1 MVNAL
6 DNLLICGC
14 ILEKYRAGMNEFIL
28 LIRVLFLPPP
38 PIFFFQTHIFLFS
51 LPSNICHMIFPGNS
65 YSFPPDSFH
74 ESIWFLYGSF
84 FLLEFIDSGAAYGG
98 RNRNEFFFQ
107 LSWAEGV
114 FFPSCPGSAYLW
126 PGYIIFLISGIFS
139 CVDRDDVGFHSIHL
153 CKSLHY
159 LTHGRSSLPPRFRLL
174 ISCYSKMFRIFLSWF
189 ITPFQLLVIV

>member
-98 RNRNEFFFQ
+98 RNRNEFFF
-107 LSWAEGV
+107 SIVMGRGCV
-114 FFPSCPGSAYLW
+114 FPILPWFGLLMTGIHHISDFW
-126 PGYIIFLISGIFS
+126 HIFL
-139 CVDRDDVGFHSIHL
+139 CR
-153 CKSLHY
+153 
-159 LTHGRSSLPPRFRLL
+159 P
-174 ISCYSKMFRIFLSWF
+174 
-189 ITPFQLLVIV
+189 